1 MEMNDMPNMEI
12 SKLLIRKLEDAMRS
26 EDPIDYVEEMIL
38 PQFSWNDVQDALIYI
53 LLDDNHKDKDYE
65 TVAEIIWETVL
76 DGRTVEKE
84 AVVGLLYY
92 RLGKR
97 EAPYENNLIWSIA
110 TELYNLDYSNSEFN
124 PLMDPNILE
133 TLSEYGITIV

>member
-1 MEMNDMPNMEI
+1 MPNMEI

-53 LLDDNHKDKDYE
+53 LLDDNHRDKDYE

>member
-1 MEMNDMPNMEI
+1 MPNMEI

>member
-1 MEMNDMPNMEI
+1 MPNMEI

-65 TVAEIIWETVL
+65 TVAEIIWEAVL

>member
-1 MEMNDMPNMEI
+1 MPNMEI

-110 TELYNLDYSNSEFN
+110 TELNNLDYSNSEFN
-124 PLMDPNILE
+124 PLRDPNILE
-133 TLSEYGITIV
+133 TLSEYGITII

>member
-1 MEMNDMPNMEI
+1 MPNMEI

-110 TELYNLDYSNSEFN
+110 TELNNLDYSNSEFN

-133 TLSEYGITIV
+133 TLSEYGITII

>member
-1 MEMNDMPNMEI
+1 MPNMEI

-53 LLDDNHKDKDYE
+53 LLDDNHEDKDYE
-65 TVAEIIWETVL
+65 TIAEIIWEAVL
-76 DGRTVEKE
+76 DERTVKKE

-97 EAPYENNLIWSIA
+97 EAPYENNLIWNI
-110 TELYNLDYSNSEFN
+110 TTKLYDLDYANSEFN

-133 TLSEYGITIV
+133 TLSEYG

>member
-1 MEMNDMPNMEI
+1 MPNMEI

-26 EDPIDYVEEMIL
+26 EDLIDYVEEMIL

>member
-1 MEMNDMPNMEI
+1 MPNMEI

-97 EAPYENNLIWSIA
+97 EAPYENNLIWNI
-110 TELYNLDYSNSEFN
+110 TTKLYDLDYANSEFN

-133 TLSEYGITIV
+133 TLSEYGITII

>member
-1 MEMNDMPNMEI
+1 MPNMEI

-133 TLSEYGITIV
+133 TLSEYGITII

>member
-1 MEMNDMPNMEI
+1 MPNMEI

-65 TVAEIIWETVL
+65 TVAEIIWEAVL

-84 AVVGLLYY
+84 AVVDLLYY

-97 EAPYENNLIWSIA
+97 EALYEYNLIWSIA

-133 TLSEYGITIV
+133 TLSEYGITII

>member
-1 MEMNDMPNMEI
+1 MPNMEI

-76 DGRTVEKE
+76 DGRTVGKE

-110 TELYNLDYSNSEFN
+110 TELYKLDYSNSEFN

>member
-1 MEMNDMPNMEI
+1 MPNMEI
-12 SKLLIRKLEDAMRS
+12 SKLLIRKLEEKRF
-26 EDPIDYVEEMIL
+26 IYHYVEEMIL

>member
-1 MEMNDMPNMEI
+1 MPNMEI

-53 LLDDNHKDKDYE
+53 LLDDNHEDKDY
-65 TVAEIIWETVL
+65 A
-76 DGRTVEKE
+76 
-84 AVVGLLYY
+84 
-92 RLGKR
+92 
-97 EAPYENNLIWSIA
+97 
-110 TELYNLDYSNSEFN
+110 NSEFN

-133 TLSEYGITIV
+133 TLSEYGITII